1 MTPEQERAYIEM
13 EDRLITEFT
22 DPATRLNIKAEAVN
36 VLSQMMKLRQITS
49 GFVVG
54 ADGSKGSFNV
64 NPKLEDLD
72 AFIDELGD
80 EKLVVACQFKEEIY
94 TLLERYKDLGCA
106 AIFGDEPVHKRNES
120 IRDFQ
125 TTDKIKLMILQP
137 QAAAHGITLTAAC
150 YLLFLSLDYNF
161 EYYYQTAKRIERL
174 GQKSSMFVIH
184 SLAALS
190 DGSPTIDSDLM
201 DVLAYKAQG
210 RETLF
215 DAGVDVASIA
225 VEMTERLI
233 KRGES
238 RV

>member
-1 MTPEQERAYIEM
+1 MTAEQERAYLEM
-13 EDRLITEFT
+13 EDQLITEFT
-22 DPATRLNIKAEAVN
+22 DPDTRLNIKAEAVN
-36 VLSQMMKLRQITS
+36 VLSKMMKLQITS

-106 AIFGDEPVHKRNES
+106 AIFGDEPVHKRTES

-137 QAAAHGITLTAAC
+137 QAAAHGIDSLPRLVIFFSFLWTTTLNTIIRPLKNRAAR
-150 YLLFLSLDYNF
+150 
-161 EYYYQTAKRIERL
+161 AKEQHVRNP
-174 GQKSSMFVIH
+174 Q
-184 SLAALS
+184 
-190 DGSPTIDSDLM
+190 P
-201 DVLAYKAQG
+201 G
-210 RETLF
+210 RT
-215 DAGVDVASIA
+215 
-225 VEMTERLI
+225 
-233 KRGES
+233 
-238 RV
+238 